1 MEVDAPVPRGR
12 CGRSAE
18 QSTGSTPSSRKM
30 IGTPAVRPLSVRCSR
45 GSHQR
50 RGVVRVDAVQ
60 QEATARARELQR
72 SWYGEPLG
80 ALFRRLIDDLGLNQ
94 ARLAAVLGLSAPML
108 SQLMSGQRA
117 KIGNPAVVQR
127 VQALQD
133 LAGQV
138 ADGSVSAGRPPTG
151 WTRSRRPRGIR
162 PQQQRPDH
170 HQLRRTDGQAGRP
183 RDPVAAALGVRG
195 RGHHRRGEH
204 PRRQPSGT
212 GRVPPGVRRGPHRR
226 RGRPLRGP
234 PELTR
239 TRADNG

>member
-1 MEVDAPVPRGR
+1 
-12 CGRSAE
+12 
-18 QSTGSTPSSRKM
+18 
-30 IGTPAVRPLSVRCSR
+30 
-45 GSHQR
+45 
-50 RGVVRVDAVQ
+50 VDAVQ

-138 ADGSVSAGRPPTG
+138 ADGSVSAAEATDRMDEIKKTQGGSVLSSSGQTATGSGAPTVKRVVREIQSLL
-151 WTRSRRPRGIR
+151 RSVSAAGDIIDAANSLAPSH
-162 PQQQRPDH
+162 PELAEF
-170 HQLRRTDGQAGRP
+170 LRVYGAGRTA
-183 RDPVAAALGVRG
+183 DAVAHYEA
-195 RGHHRRGEH
+195 H
-204 PRRQPSGT
+204 Q
-212 GRVPPGVRRGPHRR
+212 
-226 RGRPLRGP
+226 
-234 PELTR
+234 
-239 TRADNG
+239 N

>member
-1 MEVDAPVPRGR
+1 M
-12 CGRSAE
+12 
-18 QSTGSTPSSRKM
+18 
-30 IGTPAVRPLSVRCSR
+30 
-45 GSHQR
+45 
-50 RGVVRVDAVQ
+50 DAVQ

-138 ADGSVSAGRPPTG
+138 ADGSVSAAEATDRMDEIKKTQGGSVLSNSSSQTATGSGAPAVKRVVREIQSLLRSVSAAGDIIDAADTLAPTH
-151 WTRSRRPRGIR
+151 PELAEF
-162 PQQQRPDH
+162 
-170 HQLRRTDGQAGRP
+170 LRVYGAGRTS
-183 RDPVAAALGVRG
+183 DAVAHYEA
-195 RGHHRRGEH
+195 H
-204 PRRQPSGT
+204 Q
-212 GRVPPGVRRGPHRR
+212 
-226 RGRPLRGP
+226 
-234 PELTR
+234 
-239 TRADNG
+239 N